1 MSGRVRLRLLV
12 GVGLLAAALALA
24 AHATGLLARPE
35 RTTIDARFSIRG
47 PKRPPPSIVL
57 VAIDQDSL
65 ARLPRFPFPRTLY
78 VPAIQR
84 LRADGARVIAFDIEF
99 NRPTTAAAD
108 EALIEAA
115 SRARPVVFATS
126 LIDQF
131 GATEVLGGP
140 SIQREIGAQVGATAT
155 PTDSAGVIRRLP
167 YSVRRLPSFAVVLAR
182 ASGRRVSS
190 PSFSRGG
197 ALIDYLGPSGTFQTV
212 SFIDVLKGHVAPGVF
227 RGRVVM
233 IGETAPS
240 GQDLHPSPYGVLSGP
255 EVQANALATIL
266 RGFPL
271 RDVAG
276 WVSVLLIV
284 ALGLLPP
291 LACVRWGALA
301 TLGVAVAA
309 LVVFSVGSQLAF
321 DAGRVVDYSSGLLA
335 LGVSG
340 IATVGVDYAL
350 QSRERNRLRE
360 LFAAF
365 SPEVVDQVLAQPSGG
380 DGLRTLALPATA
392 VIGGYRMEQVV
403 GRGAMGVVYKATQ
416 LALERQVAVKVISPE
431 HARNASFRV
440 RFERES
446 RLAASVEHANVI
458 PVYEAGEDDGLLF
471 IAMRYIDGLD
481 LGVMVERLGAI
492 TPLRAAGILAQV
504 AGALDAAHAHG
515 LVHRDVKPANIL
527 LSADEPVHAYLT
539 DFGVAKITTSEDATI
554 TSSGQWIGTLD
565 YIAPEQLR
573 GAPVDGRADIYAL
586 GGVLFYALTG
596 QVPYPLESDV
606 AKLLA
611 HLDAPAPLVSAL
623 DANLTAFDAVI
634 ARAMA
639 KEPSSRF
646 ATAAEL
652 AEAATAAARTTQ
664 AV

>member
-1 MSGRVRLRLLV
+1 MGA
-12 GVGLLAAALALA
+12 GLFAAALALA
-24 AHATGLLARPE
+24 AHSTGLLARPE
-35 RTTIDARFSIRG
+35 RTTVDARFSIRG
-47 PKRPPPSIVL
+47 PKRPPRGIVL

-65 ARLPRFPFPRTLY
+65 AALPRFPFPRTVY
-78 VPAIQR
+78 VPAIR
-84 LRADGARVIAFDIEF
+84 KLRADGARVLAFDIEF
-99 NRPTTAAAD
+99 NRPTTASAD
-108 EALIEAA
+108 EALIQAA
-115 SRARPVVFATS
+115 SEARPVVFATS

-131 GATEVLGGP
+131 GGTEVLGGP
-140 SIQREIGAQVGATAT
+140 SVQHEIGAKVGATAA

-182 ASGRRVSS
+182 VSGRRVS
-190 PSFSRGG
+190 PPAFSHGG
-197 ALIDYLGPSGTFQTV
+197 ALIDYLGPASTFPTV
-212 SFIDVLKGHVAPGVF
+212 SFIDLLRGRIPPGVF
-227 RGRVVM
+227 RGRIVM

-266 RGFPL
+266 GGFSL
-271 RDVAG
+271 RDVPG
-276 WVSVLLIV
+276 WVSALLIV
-284 ALGLLPP
+284 ALALLPP
-291 LACVRWGALA
+291 LACLRLGALA
-301 TLGVAVAA
+301 TLATAVAA
-309 LVVFSVGSQLAF
+309 LIGFSLGSQLAF
-321 DAGRVVDYSSGLLA
+321 DAGRVVDYTSGLLA

-340 IATVGVDYAL
+340 VATVGVDYTL

-365 SPEVVDQVLAQPSGG
+365 SPEVVDQVLAQPEGG
-380 DGLRTLALPATA
+380 RGLGALGLPATA
-392 VIGGYRMEQVV
+392 VIGGYRMEEVV

-431 HARNASFRV
+431 HARDPSFQA

-471 IAMRYIDGLD
+471 IAMRYIDGVD
-481 LGVMVERLGAI
+481 LGVMVEHLGPLA
-492 TPLRAAGILAQV
+492 PLRAAEILTEV

-527 LSADEPVHAYLT
+527 LSADAPEHAYLT
-539 DFGVAKITTSEDATI
+539 DFGVAKITISQDATI

-565 YIAPEQLR
+565 YVAPEQLR
-573 GAPVDGRADIYAL
+573 GDAIDGRADIYAL
-586 GGVLFYALTG
+586 GGVLLYGLTG

-611 HLDAPAPLVSAL
+611 HLDAPAPVASAL
-623 DANLTAFDAVI
+623 DAALAAFDPVI

-639 KEPSSRF
+639 KEPSARF
-646 ATAAEL
+646 ATASEL
-652 AEAATAAARTTQ
+652 AEAAATAARASQ

>member
-1 MSGRVRLRLLV
+1 M

-47 PKRPPPSIVL
+47 PQRAPRAIVL

-65 ARLPRFPFPRTLY
+65 AGLPRFPFPRTLY
-78 VPAIQR
+78 VPAIKR
-84 LRADGARVIAFDIEF
+84 LHADGARVLAFDIEF
-99 NRPTTAAAD
+99 NRPTSAAAD

-115 SRARPVVFATS
+115 SRARPVAFATS

-131 GATEVLGGP
+131 GSTEVLGGP
-140 SIQREIGAQVGATAT
+140 TVQREIGAQVGATAA

-167 YSVRRLPSFAVVLAR
+167 YLVRRLPSFAVVLAR
-182 ASGRRVSS
+182 LSGRRVSS
-190 PSFSRGG
+190 PAFSHGG
-197 ALIDYLGPSGTFQTV
+197 ALIDYLGPAGAFPTV
-212 SFIDVLKGHVAPGVF
+212 SFIDLLKGRAPPGVF
-227 RGRVVM
+227 RGRVVI

-240 GQDLHPSPYGVLSGP
+240 GQDLHPSPYGVISGP
-255 EVQANALATIL
+255 EVQANALATVL
-266 RGFPL
+266 NGFPL
-271 RDVAG
+271 RDVPG
-276 WVSVLLIV
+276 WVSILLIV

-291 LACVRWGALA
+291 LACVRSGALA
-301 TLGVAVAA
+301 TLAAVVAA
-309 LVVFSVGSQLAF
+309 LIAFSVGSQLAF
-321 DAGRVVDYSSGLLA
+321 DAGRVVDYTSGLLA
-335 LGVSG
+335 LGASG
-340 IATVGVDYAL
+340 VATVGVDYAL

-360 LFAAF
+360 QFAAF
-365 SPEVVDQVLAQPSGG
+365 SSEVVDQVLAQSGSG
-380 DGLRTLALPATA
+380 DGVGALKLTATA
-392 VIGGYRMEQVV
+392 VIGGYRMEEVV

-471 IAMRYIDGLD
+471 IAMRYIDGVD
-481 LGVMVERLGAI
+481 LGVMVERLGPLA
-492 TPLRAAGILAQV
+492 PLRAATIVAQI

-527 LSADEPVHAYLT
+527 LSADEPEHAYLT
-539 DFGVAKITTSEDATI
+539 DFGVAKITTSQDATI

-565 YIAPEQLR
+565 YIAPEQLH
-573 GAPVDGRADIYAL
+573 GGPLDGRADIYAL
-586 GGVLFYALTG
+586 GGVLLYALTG
-596 QVPYPLESDV
+596 EVPYPLESDV

-623 DANLTAFDAVI
+623 DSALAAFDPVI
-634 ARAMA
+634 VRAMA
-639 KEPSSRF
+639 KEPGDRF

-652 AEAATAAARTTQ
+652 AEAAAMAAQAIRT
-664 AV
+664 V

>member
-1 MSGRVRLRLLV
+1 MGA
-12 GVGLLAAALALA
+12 GLLAAALALA

-35 RTTIDARFSIRG
+35 RTTVDARFSIRG
-47 PKRPPPSIVL
+47 PRRPPRGIVL

-65 ARLPRFPFPRTLY
+65 AGLPRFPFPRTVY
-78 VPAIQR
+78 VPAIR
-84 LRADGARVIAFDIEF
+84 KLRADRARVLAFDIEF
-99 NRPTTAAAD
+99 NRPTTASAD
-108 EALIEAA
+108 EALIQAA
-115 SRARPVVFATS
+115 SEARPVVFATS

-131 GATEVLGGP
+131 GSTEVLGGP
-140 SIQREIGAQVGATAT
+140 SVQHEIGAKVGATAA

-182 ASGRRVSS
+182 VSGRRVSS
-190 PSFSRGG
+190 PAFSRGG
-197 ALIDYLGPSGTFQTV
+197 ALIDYLGPAGTFPTV
-212 SFIDVLKGHVAPGVF
+212 SFIDLLKGRIPPSIFHD
-227 RGRVVM
+227 RVVI

-266 RGFPL
+266 NGFPL
-271 RDVAG
+271 RDVPG
-276 WVSVLLIV
+276 WASALLII
-284 ALGLLPP
+284 ALALLPP
-291 LACVRWGALA
+291 LACLRWGALA
-301 TLGVAVAA
+301 TLAAAGAA
-309 LVVFSVGSQLAF
+309 LIAFSLGSQLAF
-321 DAGRVVDYSSGLLA
+321 DAGRVVDYTSGLLA

-365 SPEVVDQVLAQPSGG
+365 SPEVVDHVLAQRGEGG
-380 DGLRTLALPATA
+380 PGALGLPATA
-392 VIGGYRMEQVV
+392 VIGGYRMEEVV

-431 HARNASFRV
+431 HARDPSFQA

-446 RLAASVEHANVI
+446 RLAASVEHAHVI

-471 IAMRYIDGLD
+471 IAMRYIDGVD
-481 LGVMVERLGAI
+481 LGVMVERLGPLA
-492 TPLRAAGILAQV
+492 PLRAAEILAEI

-527 LSADEPVHAYLT
+527 LSADEPEHAYLT
-539 DFGVAKITTSEDATI
+539 DFGVAKITISQDATI

-565 YIAPEQLR
+565 YVAPEQLR
-573 GAPVDGRADIYAL
+573 GGAIDGRADIYAL
-586 GGVLFYALTG
+586 GGVLLHALTG

-611 HLDAPAPLVSAL
+611 HLDAPAPVVSAL
-623 DANLTAFDAVI
+623 DTGLAAFDPVVM
-634 ARAMA
+634 RAMA
-639 KEPSSRF
+639 KEPGDRF
-646 ATAAEL
+646 ATGAEL
-652 AEAATAAARTTQ
+652 AEAAATAARATQ